1 MLSHSGTSGNSTN
14 GRTGQKRPRVQFGPP
29 TGQPVKVQMVQ
40 LTSVQ
45 TARPVTVQTVQPVQ
59 TPPTPKPQATGGGE
73 NKQFPSAA

>member
-1 MLSHSGTSGNSTN
+1 
-14 GRTGQKRPRVQFGPP
+14 
-29 TGQPVKVQMVQ
+29 VKVQMVQ